1 MASQLNEQ
9 FPFECM
15 VDDIA
20 FEQVQV
26 GDLTFKRSVPSYVQ
40 TTHEELDKS
49 LVIEVTGHPANARR
63 VLVLNCGEGFAGI
76 AALQSGNCRVVFVDP
91 TPESIVCTWRNI
103 FLNAPQSMAKA
114 QCFASVVPWDELNDD
129 TLGTLWCVVLVP
141 VCSQSHV
148 V

>member
-20 FEQVQV
+20 FEQVQA
-26 GDLTFKRSVPSYVQ
+26 GNLTFKRSVPSNVQ

-49 LVIEVTGHPANARR
+49 LVLEVTGNPLNARR

-76 AALQSGNCRVVFVDP
+76 AALQSGYCRVVFMDP
-91 TPESIVCTWRNI
+91 TPDSIVCTWRNI
-103 FLNAPQSMAKA
+103 FLNAPQTMAKA
-114 QCFASVVPWDELNDD
+114 QCFDSAVPWDELNDD
-129 TLGTLWCVVLVP
+129 SLRTLWYVALFL
-141 VCSQSHV
+141 H
-148 V
+148 